1 MENEYCFTCT
11 YMYAIMTS
19 GDVMKSKYVE
29 IYSQLLEMIE
39 QGQIK
44 AGEKLPSENE
54 LMKLYNVSRDTI
66 RKSLA
71 LLEQNGHIA
80 KAKGKGSIVLD
91 KKVYE
96 FAVSGITSFKE
107 HAASIGGKIETKVIC
122 LEKMEPD
129 PTNKKRLQLQDD
141 DLIWYIERL
150 RIVDGEGIIL
160 DTDIVNARFVPDLSE
175 AIVEDSLYEYL
186 ENELQLKIG
195 FAEKEITVQEAH
207 LNDKRFMDLKQ
218 YDMVV
223 CVKSYVY
230 LEGGTLFQYTESR
243 HRPDKFI
250 FTDFAK
256 RMR

>member
-1 MENEYCFTCT
+1 
-11 YMYAIMTS
+11 
-19 GDVMKSKYVE
+19 MKSKYVE
-29 IYSQLLEMIE
+29 IYTQLLEMIDHGE
-39 QGQIK
+39 IK
-44 AGEKLPSENE
+44 AGEKLPSEND
-54 LMKLYNVSRDTI
+54 LMKQHNVSRDTI

-80 KAKGKGSIVLD
+80 KIKGKGSVVLD

-96 FAVSGITSFKE
+96 FAVSGLTSFKE
-107 HAASIGGKIETKVIC
+107 HSAGIGGKIETKVIC

-129 PTNKKRLQLQDD
+129 STNKKRLQLQDGD
-141 DLIWYIERL
+141 QIWYIERL
-150 RIVDGEGIIL
+150 RVVDDEAIIL
-160 DTDIVNARFVPDLSE
+160 DTDIVNARFVPELSE
-175 AIVEDSLYEYL
+175 AIVKDSLYEYL
-186 ENELQLKIG
+186 ENVLELRIG

-207 LNDKRFMDLKQ
+207 LNDKRFMDLNQ

-223 CVKSYVY
+223 CVRSYVY

>member
-1 MENEYCFTCT
+1 
-11 YMYAIMTS
+11 
-19 GDVMKSKYVE
+19 MKSKYIE
-29 IYSQLLEMIE
+29 IYSQLLEMID
-39 QGQIK
+39 QGEIK
-44 AGEKLPSENE
+44 SGEKLPSENE
-54 LMKLYNVSRDTI
+54 LMKMYQVSRDTV

-71 LLEQNGHIA
+71 LLEQNGHIS
-80 KAKGKGSIVLD
+80 KVKGKGSVVLD

-96 FAVSGITSFKE
+96 FAVSGLTSFKE
-107 HAASIGGKIETKVIC
+107 HSSGIGGKIETKVIC

-129 PTNKKRLQLQDD
+129 STNKKRLQLQDD
-141 DLIWYIERL
+141 DQIWYIERL
-150 RIVDGEGIIL
+150 RVVDDEAIIL
-160 DTDIVNARFVPDLSE
+160 DTDIVNARFVPELSE

-186 ENELQLKIG
+186 ENVLELKIG
-195 FAEKEITVQEAH
+195 FAKKEITVQEAH
-207 LNDKRFMDLKQ
+207 LNDKRFMDLNQ

-256 RMR
+256 RIR

>member
-1 MENEYCFTCT
+1 
-11 YMYAIMTS
+11 
-19 GDVMKSKYVE
+19 MKSKYIE
-29 IYSQLLEMIE
+29 IYSQLLEMID
-39 QGQIK
+39 QGEIK
-44 AGEKLPSENE
+44 SGEKLPSENE
-54 LMKLYNVSRDTI
+54 LMKMYQVSRDTV

-71 LLEQNGHIA
+71 LLEQNGYIS
-80 KAKGKGSIVLD
+80 KVKGKGSVVLD

-96 FAVSGITSFKE
+96 FAVSGLTSFKE
-107 HAASIGGKIETKVIC
+107 HSSGIGGKIETKVIC

-129 PTNKKRLQLQDD
+129 STNKKRLQLQDD
-141 DLIWYIERL
+141 DQIWYIERL
-150 RIVDGEGIIL
+150 RVVDDEAIIL
-160 DTDIVNARFVPDLSE
+160 DTDIVNARFVPELSE

-186 ENELQLKIG
+186 ENVLELKIG
-195 FAEKEITVQEAH
+195 FAKKEITVQEAH
-207 LNDKRFMDLKQ
+207 LNDKRFMDLNQ

>member
-1 MENEYCFTCT
+1 
-11 YMYAIMTS
+11 
-19 GDVMKSKYVE
+19 MKSKYIE
-29 IYSQLLEMIE
+29 IYSQLLEMID
-39 QGQIK
+39 QGEIK
-44 AGEKLPSENE
+44 SGEKLPSENE
-54 LMKLYNVSRDTI
+54 LMKMYQVSRDTV

-71 LLEQNGHIA
+71 LLEQNGYIS
-80 KAKGKGSIVLD
+80 KVKGKGSVVLD

-96 FAVSGITSFKE
+96 FAVSGLTSFKE
-107 HAASIGGKIETKVIC
+107 HSSGIGGKIETKVIC
-122 LEKMEPD
+122 LEKMDPD
-129 PTNKKRLQLQDD
+129 STNKKRLQLQDD
-141 DLIWYIERL
+141 DQIWYIERL
-150 RIVDGEGIIL
+150 RVVDDEAIIL
-160 DTDIVNARFVPDLSE
+160 DTDIVNARFVPELSE

-186 ENELQLKIG
+186 ENVLELKIG

-207 LNDKRFMDLKQ
+207 LNDKRFMDLNQ

>member
-1 MENEYCFTCT
+1 
-11 YMYAIMTS
+11 
-19 GDVMKSKYVE
+19 MKSKYVE
-29 IYSQLLEMIE
+29 IYTQLLEMIDHGE
-39 QGQIK
+39 IK
-44 AGEKLPSENE
+44 AGEKLPSEND
-54 LMKLYNVSRDTI
+54 LMKLHNVSRDTI

-80 KAKGKGSIVLD
+80 KIKGKGSVVLD

-96 FAVSGITSFKE
+96 FAVSGLTSFKE
-107 HAASIGGKIETKVIC
+107 HSAGIGGKIETKVIC

-129 PTNKKRLQLQDD
+129 STNKKRLQLQDGD
-141 DLIWYIERL
+141 QIWYIERL
-150 RIVDGEGIIL
+150 RVVDDEAIIL
-160 DTDIVNARFVPDLSE
+160 DTDIVNARFVPELSE
-175 AIVEDSLYEYL
+175 AIVKDSLYEYL
-186 ENELQLKIG
+186 ENVLELRIG

-207 LNDKRFMDLKQ
+207 LNDKRFMDLNQ

-223 CVKSYVY
+223 CVRSYVY
-230 LEGGTLFQYTESR
+230 LESGTLFQYTESR

>member
-1 MENEYCFTCT
+1 
-11 YMYAIMTS
+11 
-19 GDVMKSKYVE
+19 MKSKYIE
-29 IYSQLLEMIE
+29 IYSQLLEMIDHGE
-39 QGQIK
+39 IK
-44 AGEKLPSENE
+44 SGEKLPSENE
-54 LMKLYNVSRDTI
+54 LMKMYQVSRDTV

-71 LLEQNGHIA
+71 LLEQNGHIS
-80 KAKGKGSIVLD
+80 KVKGKGSVVLD

-96 FAVSGITSFKE
+96 FAVSGLTSFKE
-107 HAASIGGKIETKVIC
+107 HSSGIGGKIETKVIC

-129 PTNKKRLQLQDD
+129 STNKKRLQLQDD
-141 DLIWYIERL
+141 DQIWYIERL
-150 RIVDGEGIIL
+150 RVVDDEAIIL
-160 DTDIVNARFVPDLSE
+160 DTDIVNARFVPELSE

-186 ENELQLKIG
+186 ENVLELKIG
-195 FAEKEITVQEAH
+195 FAKKEITVQEAH
-207 LNDKRFMDLKQ
+207 LNDKRFMDLNQ

>member
-1 MENEYCFTCT
+1 
-11 YMYAIMTS
+11 
-19 GDVMKSKYVE
+19 MKSKYIE
-29 IYSQLLEMIE
+29 IYSQLLEMIDHGE
-39 QGQIK
+39 IK
-44 AGEKLPSENE
+44 SGEKLPSENE
-54 LMKLYNVSRDTI
+54 LMKLYQVSRDTV

-71 LLEQNGHIA
+71 LLEQNGHIS
-80 KAKGKGSIVLD
+80 KVKGKGSVVLD

-96 FAVSGITSFKE
+96 FAVSGLTSFKE
-107 HAASIGGKIETKVIC
+107 HSAGIGGKIETKVIC

-129 PTNKKRLQLQDD
+129 STNKKRLQLQEGDQ
-141 DLIWYIERL
+141 IWYIERL
-150 RIVDGEGIIL
+150 RVVDNEAIIL
-160 DTDIVNARFVPDLSE
+160 DTDIVNARFVPELSE

-186 ENELQLKIG
+186 ENVLELKIG

-207 LNDKRFMDLKQ
+207 LNDKRFMDLNQ